1 MANIEKQGNL
11 WNQATTAIGKIWNN
25 ISGKTASMQH
35 AAAEAEKQR
44 QWEEHMS
51 NTAYQRGSA
60 DMEAAGLNPAM
71 MYSGGGGGGASTPHG
86 AAAIGNQSGSESI
99 SGLINSA
106 ANLARS
112 FNHDKNPKNDVNLKQ
127 VAKATTYMKHNG
139 TKDLNKSTFSDL
151 DNIKI

>member
-1 MANIEKQGNL
+1 MANVEKQGSL
-11 WNQATTAIGKIWNN
+11 WNQATTAIGKLWNN
-25 ISGKTASMQH
+25 ISGKTSAMQH

-112 FNHDKNPKNDVNLKQ
+112 FNHDKNPKNDVSLKQ

-139 TKDLNKSTFSDL
+139 IKDLNKSTFSDL